1 MSQTN
6 CPTPHISAQ
15 YGEIA
20 DTVIMSGD
28 PLRAKFMTE
37 RYLDHAVQIN
47 NTRGMLGYTGTY
59 HGHSVT
65 IMGHGMGMP
74 SIGIYSY
81 ELFNFYD
88 VKTIIRVGSAGAYD
102 PELRIG
108 DVVIAQGAC
117 TDSRYMEQ
125 FALPGTF
132 APICDF
138 ALMRTAVDTAESLD
152 IRYKVGNVVS
162 SDVFYGATPG
172 GEQKW
177 QRMGVLAVEMEA
189 AALYA
194 NAAWAGRRALT
205 ILTIS
210 DNPFTGE
217 ATTAE
222 MRQTGFTR
230 MMDIAFGTIDKQ

>member
-1 MSQTN
+1 MSKDN
-6 CPTPHISAQ
+6 CPTPHIGAQ

-20 DTVIMSGD
+20 DTVLMSGD

-37 RYLDHAVQIN
+37 RYLENPVQIN
-47 NTRGMLGYTGTY
+47 NVRGMLGYTGTY
-59 HGHSVT
+59 HGRRITV
-65 IMGHGMGMP
+65 MGHGMGMP
-74 SIGIYSY
+74 SIGIYTY
-81 ELFNFYD
+81 ELYNFYD
-88 VKTIIRVGSAGAYD
+88 VKTIIRVGSAGAYS
-102 PELRIG
+102 PALHIG

-125 FALPGTF
+125 FGLPGTF
-132 APICDF
+132 APIGDYGLLRR
-138 ALMRTAVDTAESLD
+138 AADAAERLGV
-152 IRYKVGNVVS
+152 RHAVGNVVS

-172 GEQKW
+172 GELKW

-194 NAAWAGRRALT
+194 NAAWAGRKALC
-205 ILTIS
+205 ICTIS

-222 MRQTGFTR
+222 MRQTGFTN
-230 MMDIAFGTIDKQ
+230 MMDVALATIE